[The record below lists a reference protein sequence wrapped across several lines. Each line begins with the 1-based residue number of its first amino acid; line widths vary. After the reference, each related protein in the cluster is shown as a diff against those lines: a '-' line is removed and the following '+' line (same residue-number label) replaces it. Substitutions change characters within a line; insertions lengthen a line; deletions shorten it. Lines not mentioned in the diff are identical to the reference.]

1 MRHYIFAGL
10 FTMIGFSS
18 LGQDK
23 EPWIAFHNKDTTL
36 IGFKDSKNTIKI
48 EPKFTGFTIANKFD
62 GIIGVSERVDDKKW
76 LNYYLSKSGRIVGRD
91 SLLIY
96 DNSVDCESEGF
107 IRFRDAKTDKTGMF
121 NRNGDIVI
129 PADYNALTSVR
140 NGMVIGLQG
149 AKKKE
154 WGKESGDYHFSW
166 VGGKEVLI
174 DTRNRVLVDDFNYE
188 GKLNFFSLLVSDKPN
203 EDPVR
208 QNFKTT
214 EGKYYS
220 FIDFGREFDA
230 WLKTSLL
237 KNFTK
242 AYLSEATYKE
252 LTFWKEEDGWK
263 TEDKHSFINRNFEL
277 IKVKL
282 LELNHPGCKYQVFDD
297 GLNHYIF
304 ESEEYQRFFDNC
316 GAAKEWI
323 YPLKNIVIS
332 YEKGKDLVQDH
343 FSFLRT
349 EDGYKLI
356 SISLGAGTLK

>member
-18 LGQDK
+18 FGQDNK
-23 EPWIAFHNKDTTL
+23 PWVAFWNKDTTL
-36 IGFKDSKNTIKI
+36 IGFKDSKNTVKI

-277 IKVKL
+277 IKAKL